1 MPAAYK
7 RYPSLGAPQNVSDLS
22 ISEKCRVSAEEQRKP
37 TMASTQGSSRPPRQH
52 CYLCDLPRMPWA
64 MVFEFSEPLCRGCVN
79 YEGADRIETV
89 LEVARQQKHA
99 HQGYRHGSSAGHEQS
114 AMNGSHY
121 QSSHHQPTRRSPPHK
136 STNSHS
142 GDTHRI
148 QDRYHLSAHESKAGA
163 SLYAHQHNSN
173 SSNSHKSRLNGIS
186 HFQPSKDD
194 EAPSS
199 LSSRR
204 GSLPAS
210 LAGAGTP
217 AHLIA
222 ANGCIIG
229 STGLMTS
236 HSAARHGLIPEYV
249 NSSVLSRQASTG
261 PLSAKMPGE
270 STHSHHLSLPQST
283 YALVDEKTS
292 LAREVVGILN
302 QCTPFE
308 VRFKKDHDL
317 KGRVIAFD
325 APYKPGTDCEMKIF
339 IEYPI
344 GSSNVFPSAS
354 TVAKQMFQD
363 TRKDGAKGSVNSGL
377 KYLEYEIKHGSGDWR
392 LLGDLLPDTAR
403 SFREPL
409 SRDALPIP
417 YIDPSHPDLPSTTGA
432 SITSPGYLS
441 LKGPSHVTIPRKRK
455 LSPDADGD
463 APSSKFFD
471 TALASRISNEAFSK
485 LGLLPGP
492 FGMYQQQ
499 HLAMV
504 TSATAASSKAPS
516 LIAGRISSSI
526 PTSAHHES
534 SRPRIGSDGHQSP
547 NSSHQSSNAQVAT
560 SPTDAKRS
568 SPLANGAHRTSSNG
582 SSTSVSSLSQNPDS
596 SGHQSQNT
604 PAVTSPSGT
613 RGPSPPSTPNDT
625 SNHSASDRRVR
636 TSSST
641 SSSES
646 GVGGH
651 PNSTSPKQAATAP
664 NTPTSNMP
672 MPGTPSAMPMT
683 PLNCALCRGRLEDTH
698 FVQCP
703 SQPAHKFCFPCSRNS
718 IKDQTSRGGEVY
730 CPSGLKCPLV
740 GSNVA
745 WAFMKGEIT
754 TILRGD
760 VKVKKEVEQE
770 A

>member
-1 MPAAYK
+1 MPAAHK
-7 RYPSLGAPQNVSDLS
+7 RYPSLGTRQNVSDLS
-22 ISEKCRVSAEEQRKP
+22 TSEKCRVSAEERRIP

-89 LEVARQQKHA
+89 LDIARQQKHA
-99 HQGYRHGSSAGHEQS
+99 HQGYRQGSSAGHEQPS
-114 AMNGSHY
+114 MNGTHY
-121 QSSHHQPTRRSPPHK
+121 QSSSHQTTRRSPPHK

-142 GDTHRI
+142 ADNHRI
-148 QDRYHLSAHESKAGA
+148 QDRYHLSAHESKTGA
-163 SLYAHQHNSN
+163 SMYAHQHNSN

-186 HFQPSKDD
+186 HEDV
-194 EAPSS
+194 PSS

-204 GSLPAS
+204 GSLPAT
-210 LAGAGTP
+210 LAGANTP

-229 STGLMTS
+229 STGLMS
-236 HSAARHGLIPEYV
+236 GHSAARHGLIPEYV
-249 NSSVLSRQASTG
+249 NSAAVSRHSSTG

-270 STHSHHLSLPQST
+270 STHSHHLSLPAQST
-283 YALVDEKTS
+283 YALVDEKAS
-292 LAREVVGILN
+292 LARDVVGILN

-308 VRFKKDHDL
+308 IRFKKDHDL

-325 APYKPGTDCEMKIF
+325 APFKPGTDFEMKIF

-344 GSSNVFPSAS
+344 GSSNVFTSAS
-354 TVAKQMFQD
+354 TVAKQMLQD
-363 TRKDGAKGSVNSGL
+363 TRKDAGKGSVNSGF
-377 KYLEYEIKHGSGDWR
+377 KYLEYEVKHGLGNWR
-392 LLGDLLPDTAR
+392 LLGDLLPDTTR
-403 SFREPL
+403 LFREPL
-409 SRDALPIP
+409 SRDSLPSP
-417 YIDPSHPDLPSTTGA
+417 YVDPTHPDIPSTNGA
-432 SITSPGYLS
+432 VITSPGYLS
-441 LKGPSHVTIPRKRK
+441 LKFNSHVTIPRKRK
-455 LSPDADGD
+455 LSPDADSD
-463 APSSKFFD
+463 APGSKFFD
-471 TALASRISNEAFSK
+471 TALASRMSNEAFSK

-492 FGMYQQQ
+492 FGMYQPQ

-504 TSATAASSKAPS
+504 TSAAATSSKPPA
-516 LIAGRISSSI
+516 LVAGRIPSSI
-526 PTSAHHES
+526 PVSAHHES
-534 SRPRIGSDGHQSP
+534 SRTRIGSDGHQSP
-547 NSSHQSSNAQVAT
+547 NSSHQSSNGQVAT
-560 SPTDAKRS
+560 SPTDAKRT
-568 SPLANGAHRTSSNG
+568 SPLANGAHRTNSNG
-582 SSTSVSSLSQNPDS
+582 SITSVSSLSQNPDS
-596 SGHQSQNT
+596 TGHQSQNT
-604 PAVTSPSGT
+604 VSVTSPSGT
-613 RGPSPPSTPNDT
+613 RGPSPPSTPNDA

-636 TSSST
+636 TSSSA

-651 PNSTSPKQAATAP
+651 PNSTSPKQAATVP
-664 NTPTSNMP
+664 NTPTSSMP
-672 MPGTPSAMPMT
+672 LPVTPTALPMT

-703 SQPAHKFCFPCSRNS
+703 SQACHKFCFPCSRSS
-718 IKDQTSRGGEVY
+718 IREQTSRGGEVY